1 MEINCPACESPIQI
15 GQDLFGEALACP
27 HCDHLFQLTSKGA
40 VTEYAEPGAAGA
52 SKKPMFIG
60 IGVAVA
66 VLAGFIGLMMSGG
79 DSAPEIAKASPS
91 AVSDSPAPTAVSTSG
106 AGEDV
111 APPPGM
117 EDAAVNEFLGMDGAS
132 GQAVEPM
139 PPVEIPDTPD
149 GTVTAVM
156 SAMADGNPRGP
167 WDALPSSYQSEINSL
182 IHEYA
187 DVVDPIM
194 WDKGFSVANRF
205 ANVLA
210 DKQEFIFGNQMVA
223 MQMASNPQA
232 NEIKDAYPKVVGLL
246 TTILGSD
253 IASREKLK
261 TLDVGEFLG
270 TTGAQLFGNA
280 AALAALS
287 PSNSFATDMDSLRDV
302 SAKVLSTEGDI
313 VEIEISAP
321 GQTNQVE
328 KMKQVEGRW
337 IPVQM
342 ADEWEEGIKKAQA
355 GLEKM
360 KAEKQA
366 VGMQAQMML
375 GMVEG
380 VLAQFENA
388 NNQQDFDMALQGVM
402 GMAMGAMQGGGPGGP
417 GGPGSM
423 QGGDPGFGP
432 PPGMGQGMQGG
443 QFPPPGKGQRPPPK
457 KR

>member
-1 MEINCPACESPIQI
+1 MEINCPACEGSIQV

-27 HCDHLFQLTSKGA
+27 HCDHLFQLTAKGA

-79 DSAPEIAKASPS
+79 DPVPEVAKSSPS
-91 AVSDSPAPTAVSTSG
+91 TASSTPVSTPEPAD
-106 AGEDV
+106 AGSDV

-117 EDAAVNEFLGMDGAS
+117 EDSAVNEFLGMDGAS
-132 GQAVEPM
+132 SPPVEPM

-187 DVVDPIM
+187 EVVDPIM
-194 WDKGFSVANRF
+194 WDKGFSVANRV

-210 DKQEFIFGNQMVA
+210 DKQEFIFGNQRVA
-223 MQMASNPQA
+223 MQMATNRQA
-232 NEIKDAYPKVVGLL
+232 NEIKAAYPKVVGLL
-246 TTILGSD
+246 TTLLGSD

-270 TTGAQLFGNA
+270 TTGAQLFGNV

-287 PSNSFATDMDSLRDV
+287 PTNSFATDLDSLREV
-302 SAKVLSTEGDI
+302 SAKVLSTEGDT
-313 VEIEISAP
+313 VELEISAP

-342 ADEWEEGIKKAQA
+342 ADEWEEGIKKARA
-355 GLEKM
+355 GLEQM

-417 GGPGSM
+417 GGQGSM
-423 QGGDPGFGP
+423 QGGPPGFGP

-443 QFPPPGKGQRPPPK
+443 QFPPPGQKGQRPPPK